1 MDLSKFECQ
10 ARGMVTFN
18 DGQVLVGRIIDYTS
32 SWDNDDNG
40 AYITIVPE
48 SGELKGEHVMCPEKE
63 VVFAKYL

>member
-1 MDLSKFECQ
+1 
-10 ARGMVTFN
+10 MVTFT

-48 SGELKGEHVMCPEKE
+48 SGELKVEHVMCPEKE
-63 VVFAKYL
+63 VVHAKYL